1 MAIARRL
8 YLYLVVGIALAV
20 WATGTVRLLR
30 ALFFALWEFLAQ
42 PATAGDPEA
51 FRRQLSVSVALL
63 VVAFPIWAVHW
74 WLLLREI
81 AADPTERRSALRS
94 LFLTLVLL
102 VTFGFWL
109 SSGVELLRLT
119 LLGLLGVA
127 DSMEVSVPRALEEL
141 ALLLV
146 TGALWLGHARL
157 ARAERR
163 IVSLEGAADWL
174 LRLYGYGAAATG
186 LTLLVVGIANL
197 LQTMLDVLLTPVV
210 VTGTIRFPL
219 AAFTAFAIGG
229 LVAWGLHWGEALRL
243 VTGAFP
249 AAERERH
256 SLVRWT
262 YLGLAVFAGLAGL
275 LVALAASLNAILRWM
290 LGVPDGET
298 LQRLRQLLSPWA
310 WAIPLVLVWWYHRV
324 TMQREAAVLARHPR
338 VGPDWALGVTRLL
351 VYLSTFAGLL
361 LAVLGTGGLVG
372 LLLRALVAAAT
383 GTTLGN
389 WREDLAFTV
398 SLSVVGGAAWLAL
411 WREVALRTLRQPEA
425 ERTSLSRR
433 VYLYGT
439 LGLSVLAL
447 LGTAGYVV
455 YQLVSW
461 LFGLLSLT
469 SALSDAAPAFG
480 FTLVALG
487 VLISHLIVLMHDA
500 RAIAARP
507 VTQTV
512 RLVLRL
518 PPESDVDAVVREL
531 ADHLPPGAALERAT

>member
-8 YLYLVVGIALAV
+8 YLYLVTAIALAV

-30 ALFFALWEFLAQ
+30 ALFFALWEFIAQ

-74 WLLLREI
+74 WLLLRGI

-109 SSGVELLRLT
+109 SSGVELLRQA

-127 DSMEVSVPRALEEL
+127 DPVQVSVPRALEEL
-141 ALLLV
+141 AQFLV
-146 TGALWLGHARL
+146 TGALWLGHAQL
-157 ARAERR
+157 ARQERR
-163 IVSLEGAADWL
+163 TVPLEGAADWL
-174 LRLYGYGAAATG
+174 PRLYGYGAAAAG

-197 LQTMLDVLLTPVV
+197 LQTALDVLLTPAA
-210 VTGTIRFPL
+210 VTGTQRFPL
-219 AAFTAFAIGG
+219 ATFAAISIGG
-229 LVAWGLHWGEALRL
+229 LAVWGLHWGEALRL
-243 VTGAFP
+243 VAGAFP
-249 AAERERH
+249 AAERERR
-256 SLVRWT
+256 SLVHWT

-275 LVALAASLNAILRWM
+275 LVALAAFLNATLRWM
-290 LGVPDGET
+290 LGVPDGEV
-298 LQRLRQLLSPWA
+298 LQRLHQLLSPWT

-324 TMQREAAVLARHPR
+324 TMQREAAVLGLHPHI
-338 VGPDWALGVTRLL
+338 GPDWALGVTRLL

-372 LLLRALVAAAT
+372 LLLRVLVAVAT

-398 SLSVVGGAAWLAL
+398 SLSVVGSAAWLAL
-411 WREVALRTLRQPEA
+411 WREVALRTLRQPAE

-455 YQLVSW
+455 YQLISW
-461 LFGLLSLT
+461 LFGLFSLT
-469 SALSDAAPAFG
+469 SALSDAAPALG
-480 FTLVALG
+480 FTLVVLG
-487 VLISHLIVLMHDA
+487 VLASHLTVLMHDA
-500 RAIAARP
+500 RAIAVRP
-507 VTQTV
+507 VMQTV
-512 RLVLRL
+512 RLILRL

-531 ADHLPPGAALERAT
+531 ADHLPPGAVLERAT